1 MIGFQIFLFEKG
13 KRKKREKKGKKG
25 KKRECAGGVLG
36 GVTKIA
42 CCQGW
47 L

>member
-25 KKRECAGGVLG
+25 SVPVESWVE
-36 GVTKIA
+36 
-42 CCQGW
+42 
-47 L
+47 

>member
-1 MIGFQIFLFEKG
+1 MIGFQIFELRKG
-13 KRKKREKKGKKG
+13 KREKKKKGKKG
-25 KKRECAGGVLG
+25 KKGVPVESWVLG
-36 GVTKIA
+36 WSDQIA